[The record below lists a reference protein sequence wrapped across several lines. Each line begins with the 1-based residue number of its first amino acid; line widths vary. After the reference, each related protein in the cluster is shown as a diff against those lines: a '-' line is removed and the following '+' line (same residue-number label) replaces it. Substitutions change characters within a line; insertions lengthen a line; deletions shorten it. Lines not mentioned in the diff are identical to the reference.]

1 MAADEIR
8 RKRLSFRARH
18 RGIKEADMLLGA
30 FADRWLAEMSG
41 ADMDWLEALMLE
53 QDVDI
58 LAWAFQSCGVPA
70 ALQGQMME
78 RLQALDYF
86 RPLDK

>member
-1 MAADEIR
+1 MAADKIR

-30 FADRWLAEMSG
+30 FADRWLAEMTA
-41 ADMDWLEALMLE
+41 ADLDWFELLMHE

-58 LAWAFQSCGVPA
+58 LAWAMQSCGVPD
-70 ALQGQMME
+70 ALQGRMME
-78 RLQALDYF
+78 RLQQLDYF
-86 RPLDK
+86 RPLDR

>member
-1 MAADEIR
+1 MAADIIR
-8 RKRLSFRARH
+8 RKRLAFRARH

-30 FADRWLAEMSG
+30 FADRWLPEMTA
-41 ADMDWLEALMLE
+41 ADLDWFEELMLE

-58 LAWAFQSCGVPA
+58 LAWAFRSVAVPEP
-70 ALQGQMME
+70 LQGRMMQ

-86 RPLDK
+86 RPRGL